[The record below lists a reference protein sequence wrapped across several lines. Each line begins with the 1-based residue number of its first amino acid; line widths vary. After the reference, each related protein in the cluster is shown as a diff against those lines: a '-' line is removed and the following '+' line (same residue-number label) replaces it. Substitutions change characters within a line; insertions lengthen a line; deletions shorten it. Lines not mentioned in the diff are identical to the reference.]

1 MSHGWT
7 GRSARDESLYV
18 GVRSHR
24 SDVGAPPDPGRFP
37 TLGNHRIPPQYEN
50 LRCFAGN
57 LFSPFAVSHDLPS
70 DLCRRASSRLVPPP
84 SSSSNGAEDSLFG
97 QVAGEFSKRLARGE
111 SPEIDERLT
120 RYPQIAT
127 WIRDVFPALQ
137 ALHDPHDPAAV
148 NGATHGRRRPWME
161 LGEHQRLADF
171 LILRELGRG
180 RGTSEADR
188 AKQMTERSRQTERSR
203 RST

>member
-1 MSHGWT
+1 
-7 GRSARDESLYV
+7 
-18 GVRSHR
+18 
-24 SDVGAPPDPGRFP
+24 
-37 TLGNHRIPPQYEN
+37 
-50 LRCFAGN
+50 
-57 LFSPFAVSHDLPS
+57 
-70 DLCRRASSRLVPPP
+70 VPPP

-180 RGTSEADR
+180 RGTSETDR
-188 AKQMTERSRQTERSR
+188 AKQTVYLTSEAKQTVYFKRSEADGLLQAKGQAVGLLRKPSRPQAKLATQSRHPSRQTAKQTVHFEL
-203 RST
+203 TLI